1 MERERARFLLDFR
14 SIWQTASEASSR
26 RARFEW
32 EAGQKSVAMEARRG
46 ENYERTSL
54 GIQLY

>member
-1 MERERARFLLDFR
+1 MERERARLLLDLR
-14 SIWQTASEASSR
+14 SIWQTEGEASSR

-54 GIQLY
+54 GTQLY